1 MRLIGSVTSPYA
13 RFVRVT
19 LAELGVEHEFTITGP
34 FGKMSPEDERR
45 IDEANPLM
53 TLSTLLVNGGYRQ
66 C

>member
-1 MRLIGSVTSPYA
+1 MRLIGSVTSPYV
-13 RFVRVT
+13 RFVRAT
-19 LAELGVEHEFTITGP
+19 LAEPGVEHEFTATGS

-45 IDEANPLM
+45 FVEANPLM